1 MAIQRWDP
9 FRELDLMPRL
19 TPRRLGRWLQLPEL
33 DLPATEW
40 SPSADISEKDDEYVI
55 RADLPAVR
63 KEDAKVAVDGDIAT
77 ISGERKEDKEE
88 KTERLVRRESF
99 RGSFSRSFQLPKDAD
114 ATRINAECKDGV
126 LTVRIPRK
134 ASNKPARTEIKV
146 E

>member
-9 FRELDLMPRL
+9 FRDLDLLPRL
-19 TPRRLGRWLQLPEL
+19 ASRGLGHRMLLPEF
-33 DLPATEW
+33 DLPANDWT
-40 SPSADISEKDDEYVI
+40 PSADIGEKDNEYVI

-63 KEDAKVAVDGDIAT
+63 REDAKVAVDGDVIT

-88 KTERLVRRESF
+88 KTEKLVRRESF
-99 RGSFSRSFQLPKDAD
+99 RGSFTRSFQLPKDAD

-134 ASNKPARTEIKV
+134 VGNTPARTEIKV